1 MVMNVRRLPE
11 AEQELMMII
20 WEAKRP
26 VTRIEIEEK
35 MCSGKN
41 VMPSTVLTLLSRLEE
56 RGFLVKEKRGKI
68 NYYTA
73 IREKEPYLQE
83 TGKKVLKN
91 LFGNSLSLFAAAL
104 YSGERLS
111 DTEIDKLQ
119 NFLDEQRSV
128 NRPEESG
135 DNS

>member
-73 IREKEPYLQE
+73 IREKEP
-83 TGKKVLKN
+83 GKKVLKN

-128 NRPEESG
+128 NRPEEPG
-135 DNS
+135 DKS